1 MDTKK
6 FGQQQLHLSVQTCK
20 CFRTSLVVCLLKR
33 FPTKALEN
41 SLEQSDCVLSTSAW
55 HQKMSVETEHLLA
68 HCMNTLLPWFP
79 ADPIAKA
86 VGPWAHAQLEGQHH
100 VVVVLKHNVGVLLI
114 PSSSLQNTAI
124 DPALGASGAV
134 ASRSSE
140 KEGRLLQEL
149 GELQVSRVST
159 EPSLGLSPQLWP
171 CRRRGWGWGMYHH
184 HSVSLGQCTGGVCLS
199 SPGNFNVMVV
209 LLPE

>member
-1 MDTKK
+1 
-6 FGQQQLHLSVQTCK
+6 
-20 CFRTSLVVCLLKR
+20 
-33 FPTKALEN
+33 
-41 SLEQSDCVLSTSAW
+41 
-55 HQKMSVETEHLLA
+55 MSVETEHLLA

-100 VVVVLKHNVGVLLI
+100 VMVVRKHNVEVLLI

-149 GELQVSRVST
+149 GELQSEVKALSEEKASLQQQLDSSSST
-159 EPSLGLSPQLWP
+159 VAILQDEKSKLQQEVAEAKKEQDDLL
-171 CRRRGWGWGMYHH
+171 
-184 HSVSLGQCTGGVCLS
+184 
-199 SPGNFNVMVV
+199 V
-209 LLPE
+209 LLADQDQKLSALRSKLKDLGMPVEDEDDIESGDQADEDEDGDEEEQD